1 VDNLTG
7 PAAQVRAA
15 LEEIFTAVSAI
26 GDAFAAHR
34 DGCLASGTA
43 LTPDRLAGLRE
54 VIWQQLGM
62 LPAADGAGV
71 VAASGVVAGKQRHLE
86 WWQRTGAA
94 PGGQDGYARIR
105 LNLDP
110 ESIDLY
116 DYLEMDWFTVPRD
129 EGRRSVY
136 GPQFDFSGADRYV
149 LTLTVPVFGGAA
161 PDRGQSRRGV
171 PPPRTSG
178 GRVFLGVA
186 GTDIRM
192 SHLEP
197 SLLAILRT
205 VPAPAVLVTAE
216 RRVVAANTPRWIS
229 GTRLD
234 RLPSSGDGV
243 FGAVTGIGADSGWV
257 LATALRLGNRGVQVA
272 GVQVAG
278 VHAAGVQAAGAQ
290 VAEEVVGGELAAADG
305 LVERVKVGVTE
316 AAGGAEGRSVV
327 FEVAQVTAR
336 PGARPAAGVG
346 QRLRD
351 RGAAE
356 GRRLLG
362 PAAGQRGLEMRLG
375 MAAVRRRQPRVRR
388 IGVRPGDQVD
398 HLAVVEAVLHR
409 LAHPVDEH
417 ADSAARGRR

>member
-1 VDNLTG
+1 
-7 PAAQVRAA
+7 VRAV
-15 LEEIFTAVSAI
+15 LEGEFGPVEAI
-26 GDAFAAHR
+26 GAAFLAQR
-34 DGCLASGTA
+34 RQCLAAGAPLS
-43 LTPDRLAGLRE
+43 PERLAGTRE
-54 VIWQQLGM
+54 VIWRQLHL

-71 VAASGVVAGKQRHLE
+71 VAAPGVVAGKHRHLE
-86 WWQRTGAA
+86 WWQRTTAGD
-94 PGGQDGYARIR
+94 GGESFARIR

-272 GVQVAG
+272 GVQVTG
-278 VHAAGVQAAGAQ
+278 VHVASVQAAGAQ